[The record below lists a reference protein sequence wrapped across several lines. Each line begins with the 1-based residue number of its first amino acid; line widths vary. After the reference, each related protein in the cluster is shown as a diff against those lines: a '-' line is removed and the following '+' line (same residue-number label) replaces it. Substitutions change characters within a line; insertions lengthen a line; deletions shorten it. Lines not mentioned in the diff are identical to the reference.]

1 MTLVLRRQVRS
12 HYSHVKLSDTPKGR
26 SVAST
31 THKGIATW
39 RACYDD
45 DRLGSPRD
53 ICIIMHLLVGFALQ
67 SENIRA
73 PGRVRCFRL
82 RIRERLV
89 ALWRHGVE
97 ESARSLLP
105 CLKPQMRLNWP
116 GGDTLEHVVSLL
128 GSMSRC
134 TLQSHI
140 LNAEVP
146 QHYNH
151 TYNAAHVHGYWHR

>member
-1 MTLVLRRQVRS
+1 
-12 HYSHVKLSDTPKGR
+12 
-26 SVAST
+26 
-31 THKGIATW
+31 
-39 RACYDD
+39 
-45 DRLGSPRD
+45 
-53 ICIIMHLLVGFALQ
+53 MHLLVGFALQ

-116 GGDTLEHVVSLL
+116 GGDTLEHVVSFRRKYVE
-128 GSMSRC
+128 MHV
-134 TLQSHI
+134 T
-140 LNAEVP
+140 VP
-146 QHYNH
+146 YFECRSSP
-151 TYNAAHVHGYWHR
+151 AL